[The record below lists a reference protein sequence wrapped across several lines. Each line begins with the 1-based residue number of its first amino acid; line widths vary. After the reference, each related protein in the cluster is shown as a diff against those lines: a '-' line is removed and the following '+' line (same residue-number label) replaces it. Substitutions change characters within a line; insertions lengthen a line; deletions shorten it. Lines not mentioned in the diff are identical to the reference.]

1 MVIGF
6 AAGGIPTVKLN
17 RVLFRNISVVGAAWG
32 EYVRTYPDLPA
43 KLHDE
48 LAQMIANGLSPM
60 VNTTYTLDQLP
71 QALTDLSEGR
81 ILGKAVVKIAD

>member
-1 MVIGF
+1 
-6 AAGGIPTVKLN
+6 
-17 RVLFRNISVVGAAWG
+17 
-32 EYVRTYPDLPA
+32 
-43 KLHDE
+43 
-48 LAQMIANGLSPM
+48 MIANGLSPM